1 MVATTYVSPALGASR
16 FYVWMAVACAAVA
29 IGGFVPTY
37 WSQLPA
43 GTFVGQ
49 PLIHVHAVVF
59 TAWPLLFLS
68 QTWLAAHNRLEH
80 HRAWGMAGISLA
92 TALFVVG
99 MVTAIQ
105 SAELRVVKGGDDRG
119 LAFLII
125 PMSAI
130 SLFAGFFAAAVAN
143 LARPNV
149 HKRLMVL
156 ATIALLQPALVRVFF
171 ILKTGGGPGL
181 RPGMNGPPPMA
192 TTIGPALVAE
202 LFVVAAILYD
212 WRARGRP
219 HPVYLIGLATMVLV
233 HFGRLPISGTPQWK
247 AIASALTTLV

>member
-16 FYVWMAVACAAVA
+16 FYVWMAAACAAVA

-212 WRARGRP
+212 WRTRGRP

-233 HFGRLPISGTPQWK
+233 HFGRLPLSGTPQWK